1 RRLRG
6 VLVAG
11 QVALAIALLA
21 EVGSMARAAI
31 ALRNAPKGFD
41 ARNLLSL
48 RIDLPEAAYPDPAR
62 VRTFFDALTSRV
74 AALPGVRAVGAADW
88 LPILHRERT
97 IHFTIDSLAAPAPG
111 SEPWAAMTS
120 VTPGYRRAM
129 DIPFVS
135 GRDLAP
141 TDTVDAPPVV
151 LVSRTAVQR
160 YWNGVNPVG
169 QHIRLIETG
178 SRFPEPEIVGVV
190 GDVWT
195 GNRDAPVIPQ
205 IYAAGAQRPQRAM
218 TVMVRGDGDA
228 AALTPFVR
236 TTVLALDKD
245 LPIYDVSTMEQ
256 ILADDMVEM
265 YIVIGL
271 LVALAL
277 IAVGLAAAGIYGVVA
292 YAVSERTHEIG
303 VRMALGARA
312 VAVQRMIVRQALV
325 PVAIGGAIG
334 LAIGFGLVQTTAAAM
349 RETPR
354 DSFTY
359 AAVIAV
365 VGTVALAASYFP
377 ARRASRIDP
386 ISALRAE

>member
-1 RRLRG
+1 
-6 VLVAG
+6 VLVAS

-48 RIDLPEAAYPDPAR
+48 RIDLPEAAYPDAAR
-62 VRTFFDALTSRV
+62 VRAFFEALTSRV

-97 IHFTIDSLAAPAPG
+97 VHFTIDRLAAPAPG
-111 SEPWAAMTS
+111 SEPWAAITS
-120 VTPGYRRAM
+120 VTPDYRRAM

-312 VAVQRMIVRQALV
+312 VAVQRMMVRQALM